1 MKSSQLN
8 HNDSP
13 SISAS
18 SPRDNPCFGTDPNI
32 AALNVLADDGHS
44 HLLPYAQFLYAQ
56 RDSNPALEKE
66 PDAPPE
72 KLLIRFAVAQIT
84 VTGAGLIAL
93 ERAIQRQELKFVK
106 AADHRLAATLKA
118 HVAAVSVT
126 YSKEVA

>member
-56 RDSNPALEKE
+56 RDSNPALEEE

-72 KLLIRFAVAQIT
+72 RLLIRFAVAKIT
-84 VTGAGLIAL
+84 VTGAGLNTL

-106 AADHRLAATLKA
+106 AADRRLAATLKA

-126 YSKEVA
+126 FDKEAA

>member
-8 HNDSP
+8 NDSP

-18 SPRDNPCFGTDPNI
+18 SPRDNPCFDIDPNI
-32 AALNVLADDGHS
+32 AALNLLADDGHS
-44 HLLPYAQFLYAQ
+44 YLLPYAQFLYAQ
-56 RDSNPALEKE
+56 RDSNPALEEE

-72 KLLIRFAVAQIT
+72 RLLIRFAVAKIT
-84 VTGAGLIAL
+84 VTGAGLNTL

-106 AADHRLAATLKA
+106 AADRRLAATLKA

-126 YSKEVA
+126 FDKEAA